1 MIVKPITKQIDQ
13 LMGLAYDYAGLRINW
28 ESGNTNQTT
37 PHLVD
42 AAEKKLR
49 AALEAALQE
58 CSNDTLWEVNREV
71 SGSPCQ
77 LTPTTTV

>member
-1 MIVKPITKQIDQ
+1 MNKQIDE
-13 LMGLAYDYAGLRINW
+13 LMALVYDYAALRINW

-49 AALEAALQE
+49 TTLDAVLGQPQVVHTCFKDQE
-58 CSNDTLWEVNREV
+58 GGAV
-71 SGSPCQ
+71 
-77 LTPTTTV
+77 